1 MALKKHFISPTQGS
15 GKPGSRT
22 SDHLLVLRFLV
33 DKYVNGQ
40 GGKLYSCFVD
50 LKKAYDTVPRVK
62 LFFKLLKEYSVGGKF
77 LKILQEIYK
86 ENQVFIK
93 TTDGLL
99 QPFLTTIGVKQ
110 GCVFSPILFNIFI
123 DKING
128 ILDESCDP
136 VKLNNL
142 DLNCLLWADD
152 FVLFS
157 QTAEGLKNSINKTKK
172 FYDSLGLKINEKNR
186 K

>member
-22 SDHLLVLRFLV
+22 SDHLVVLRFLV

-86 ENQVFIK
+86 ENQVF
-93 TTDGLL
+93 
-99 QPFLTTIGVKQ
+99 F
-110 GCVFSPILFNIFI
+110 
-123 DKING
+123 
-128 ILDESCDP
+128 
-136 VKLNNL
+136 
-142 DLNCLLWADD
+142 
-152 FVLFS
+152 
-157 QTAEGLKNSINKTKK
+157 KN
-172 FYDSLGLKINEKNR
+172 
-186 K
+186 